1 MLITRVIV
9 AIFLIALLLA
19 AALWLPSPV
28 LTGLAALFAAVAVYE
43 LLKAEKVENKR
54 IYVYCAMSA
63 AAIPIGVYFG
73 LTSPVCEICLI
84 AISMLLFAEAV
95 FSYGRKGE
103 LSFAV
108 VTAAIFAG
116 LIIPF
121 CFSSLVS
128 LKLMKNGGLLVI
140 LSFVISAVS
149 DTGGYFG
156 GMFFGKHRGVV
167 KASPNKS
174 VEGFIGSFIMGIAG
188 VLVFGVIL
196 DKALGIPVNYVLL
209 AVYGALGN
217 VTTQIGDLAF
227 SVIKRQAGIK
237 DYGKLFPG
245 HGGVLDRLDSIMF
258 TAPLILLL
266 STYFPAF

>member
-9 AIFLIALLLA
+9 AILLIGILLA
-19 AALWLPSPV
+19 AALWLPSAV
-28 LTGLAALFAAVAVYE
+28 LAGLAAVLSAVASYE

-54 IYVYCAMSA
+54 IFAYCALSA
-63 AAIPIGVYFG
+63 AAIPLGVFFR
-73 LTSPVCEICLI
+73 LTSPVFEICLI
-84 AISMLLFAEAV
+84 VLSILLFIEAI

-103 LSFAV
+103 ISFAV
-108 VTAAIFAG
+108 VTAGIFAG
-116 LIIPF
+116 IIIPF

-128 LKLMKNGGLLVI
+128 MKLLDNGGLLVI
-140 LSFVISAVS
+140 LSFVITAVS

-156 GMFFGKHRGVV
+156 GMLFGRHRGVV

-174 VEGFIGSFIMGIAG
+174 VEGFIGSFVLGIVG
-188 VLVFGVIL
+188 ILVFGIIL
-196 DKALGIPVNYVLL
+196 DKALGIKVNYLLL

-217 VTTQIGDLAF
+217 VTTQVGDLAF

-258 TAPLILLL
+258 TAPMILLL
-266 STYFPAF
+266 TTYFPAF